1 MGKGKGLIERKSI
14 RVKKNFIILE
24 FKGVPLIKLNKLVKY
39 LNKIFSVKM
48 YIIKN
53 YNINFSL

>member
-1 MGKGKGLIERKSI
+1 MGKGKGLIERKVI

-24 FKGVPLIKLNKLVKY
+24 FKGVPFLKLSKLIKY
-39 LNKIFSVKM
+39 LNKILSVKM
-48 YIIKN
+48 YIVKN